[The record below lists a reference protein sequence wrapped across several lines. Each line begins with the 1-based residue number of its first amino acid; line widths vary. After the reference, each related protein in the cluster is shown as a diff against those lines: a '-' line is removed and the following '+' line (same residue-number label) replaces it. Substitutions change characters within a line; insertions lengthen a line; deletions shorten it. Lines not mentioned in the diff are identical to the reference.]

1 MNKIK
6 PHFNAGEKM
15 KTGCPMNIVTL
26 IPHQKELSKGYAK
39 KLSGKAKLRLK
50 IIDWYNRSSSFKS
63 ASGKKDANLTSAV
76 ILESN
81 APTSIG
87 GTADSR
93 NTESPDLKKNQGDRN
108 ASDGNGKSRNRRGN
122 KADQAEKSCILS
134 QENTTDP
141 LTVLRR

>member
-1 MNKIK
+1 
-6 PHFNAGEKM
+6 M

-63 ASGKKDANLTSAV
+63 ASRKKDANLTSAV

-93 NTESPDLKKNQGDRN
+93 NTESPDLKKNQGDRS

-122 KADQAEKSCILS
+122 KADQAEKSRILS